1 MSMICEGE
9 EGGLIIM
16 AMLGSTV
23 SEGLTESRVLQV
35 RRKKAR
41 DRGCRAGCLG
51 DPRQVAV

>member
-23 SEGLTESRVLQV
+23 IEGLTEFRVLQE

-41 DRGCRAGCLG
+41 DG
-51 DPRQVAV
+51 VA